1 MMINQEVLFL
11 IIITLS
17 LLSLLVLLLLYL
29 MTRKLYENKK
39 RRKIEDYKKKINP
52 QVLSIIAE
60 GDLVRGIGFEKTAI
74 KQKAMEELLSKYVK
88 IIEGEEEKK
97 RLSELA
103 TLFLQD
109 YYRKRLKSKRWSHR
123 MNALYHI
130 EDFHMIKLLDD
141 VVLLTRKKKISH
153 QESIHMLR
161 ILASFQF
168 SGLKDLLP
176 NTYHYLSEYDYR
188 SILTRLE
195 QVLFDQFVLGFHK
208 SSTPLQYAILDV
220 ISLKRAIEYRVFT
233 ENVFS
238 TYQGEVKLR
247 ALKALAEIG
256 YVKDIEPCLEMMHS
270 SKWQERM
277 VAAKLIGAIKE
288 EKGIPRLIELL
299 HDQIWWV
306 RSQAGQSIGQF
317 PNGRTILQK
326 VLETSKDAYA
336 RDMAWDWLHKGV

>member
-1 MMINQEVLFL
+1 MINQELLFL
-11 IIITLS
+11 TIITLS
-17 LLSLLVLLLLYL
+17 LLSLLFLLLLYL
-29 MTRKLYENKK
+29 MSRKFYDIKK
-39 RRKIEDYKKKINP
+39 RRKIEEYKNKIYP
-52 QVLSIIAE
+52 KVLSIIAE
-60 GDLVRGIGFEKTAI
+60 GDLVRGLGFEKKAI

-88 IIEGEEEKK
+88 ILEGEEEKK

-103 TLFLQD
+103 AICLQD
-109 YYRKRLKSKRWSHR
+109 YYQKRLKSKRWSHR

-130 EDFHMIKLLDD
+130 EDFQMTKLQGD

-153 QESIHMLR
+153 QESIHILR

-168 SGLKDLLP
+168 DGLKDLLQ
-176 NTYHYLSEYDYR
+176 NQYHYLSEYDYR
-188 SILTRLE
+188 SILTRLD
-195 QVLFDQFVLGFHK
+195 QGLFDQFVLSFHK
-208 SSTPLQYAILDV
+208 SPTPLRYAILDV
-220 ISLKRAIEYRVFT
+220 IAVKRLIKYRVFA

-238 TYQGEVKLR
+238 AYKGEVKLR

-256 YVKDIEPCLEMMHS
+256 CVKDIEPFLELMNS

-277 VAAKLIGAIKE
+277 VAAKLIGSIKE

-299 HDQIWWV
+299 HDPSWWV
-306 RSQAGQSIGQF
+306 RSQAGQSINQF
-317 PNGRTILQK
+317 PNGKAILQR

>member
-1 MMINQEVLFL
+1 
-11 IIITLS
+11 
-17 LLSLLVLLLLYL
+17 
-29 MTRKLYENKK
+29 
-39 RRKIEDYKKKINP
+39 
-52 QVLSIIAE
+52 
-60 GDLVRGIGFEKTAI
+60 
-74 KQKAMEELLSKYVK
+74 
-88 IIEGEEEKK
+88 
-97 RLSELA
+97 
-103 TLFLQD
+103 
-109 YYRKRLKSKRWSHR
+109 

-130 EDFHMIKLLDD
+130 EDFQMINLLDD
-141 VVLLTRKKKISH
+141 VVLLTIKKKISH

-168 SGLKDLLP
+168 SGLKDLLT

-270 SKWQERM
+270 TKWQERM

-317 PNGRTILQK
+317 PNGKAILQK

>member
-1 MMINQEVLFL
+1 MINQEVLFL
-11 IIITLS
+11 TIITLS
-17 LLSLLVLLLLYL
+17 LLSLLFLLLLYL
-29 MTRKLYENKK
+29 MSRKFYDIKK
-39 RRKIEDYKKKINP
+39 RRKIEDYKNKIYP

-60 GDLVRGIGFEKTAI
+60 GDLVRGIGFEKTGI

-88 IIEGEEEKK
+88 ILEGKEERK

-103 TLFLQD
+103 TLCLQD
-109 YYRKRLKSKRWSHR
+109 YYQKRIKSKRWSHR

-130 EDFHMIKLLDD
+130 EDFHMIELIDD
-141 VVLLTRKKKISH
+141 VVLLTKKKKISH
-153 QESIHMLR
+153 QETIHILR

-168 SGLKDLLP
+168 NGLKDLLP
-176 NTYHYLSEYDYR
+176 KKYHYLSEYDYR
-188 SILTRLE
+188 SILTRLDYGLFE
-195 QVLFDQFVLGFHK
+195 QFILSFHK
-208 SSTPLQYAILDV
+208 SPTPLKYAILDV
-220 ISLKRAIEYRVFT
+220 ISVKRATEYRVFT

-238 TYQGEVKLR
+238 TYQGEMKIR

-256 YVKDIEPCLEMMHS
+256 YIKDIEPCLEMMHS

-277 VAAKLIGAIKE
+277 VAAKLIGSIKE

-299 HDQIWWV
+299 HDQTWWV
-306 RSQAGQSIGQF
+306 RSQAGQSISQF
-317 PNGRTILQK
+317 PNGKEILQK

>member
-1 MMINQEVLFL
+1 MINQEVLFL
-11 IIITLS
+11 TIITLS
-17 LLSLLVLLLLYL
+17 LMALLFILLMYL
-29 MTRKLYENKK
+29 MTRKFFDIKK
-39 RRKIEDYKKKINP
+39 RKKIEDYKNKIYP
-52 QVLSIIAE
+52 QILSIIAE

-74 KQKAMEELLSKYVK
+74 KQKAIEELLGRYVK
-88 IIEGEEEKK
+88 ILEGDEEKK

-103 TLFLQD
+103 TFCLQD

-141 VVLLTRKKKISH
+141 VVQLTRRKKNSH
-153 QESIHMLR
+153 QESIHILR

-168 SGLKDLLP
+168 SGIKDILP
-176 NTYHYLSEYDYR
+176 NEYHYLSEYDYR

-195 QVLFDQFVLGFHK
+195 HGIFDQFVLSFHK

-220 ISLKRAIEYRVFT
+220 ISVKRAKEYRVFT

-299 HDQIWWV
+299 HDQTWWV

-317 PNGRTILQK
+317 PNGKAILQK

-336 RDMAWDWLHKGV
+336 RDMAWDWLRKGV

>member
-1 MMINQEVLFL
+1 MINQEVIFL
-11 IIITLS
+11 STITLS
-17 LLSLLVLLLLYL
+17 LLSLLFLLLLYL
-29 MTRKLYENKK
+29 LTRKFYDIKK
-39 RRKIEDYKKKINP
+39 RRKIENYKNKIYP
-52 QVLSIIAE
+52 KVLSIIAE
-60 GDLVRGIGFEKTAI
+60 GDLVRGISFEKKAL
-74 KQKAMEELLSKYVK
+74 KQKAIEELLSKYVK
-88 IIEGEEEKK
+88 ILEGEEEKK

-103 TLFLQD
+103 TLWLED
-109 YYRKRLKSKRWSHR
+109 YYRKRLKSKRWSQR

-130 EDFHMIKLLDD
+130 EDFHMVKLIDD
-141 VVLLTRKKKISH
+141 VVLLTSKKNITH
-153 QESIHMLR
+153 QETIHILR

-176 NTYHYLSEYDYR
+176 NQYHYLSRYDYR

-195 QVLFDQFVLGFHK
+195 HGLFDQFVLTFHK
-208 SSTPLQYAILDV
+208 SPTPFKYAILDV
-220 ISLKRAIEYRVFT
+220 ISVKRAKEYRVFT

-238 TYQGEVKLR
+238 TYQGELKLR

-256 YVKDIEPCLEMMHS
+256 YVKDIEPCLEMLHS

-277 VAAKLIGAIKE
+277 MAAKLIGSIKE

-299 HDQIWWV
+299 HDQTWWV
-306 RSQAGQSIGQF
+306 RSQAGQSIRQF
-317 PNGRTILQK
+317 PNGKAILQK